1 MLPTIYECLKIEM
14 LVPSTTAVN
23 EYRLEN
29 NNTETYNERVYREIA
44 VQKNL

>member
-1 MLPTIYECLKIEM
+1 M

-23 EYRLEN
+23 EYRLAN
-29 NNTETYNERVYREIA
+29 NNTETYNERVYQEIA